1 MADKQT
7 GTGARGNSQDR
18 PRGQGSNE
26 YGNHTKTSTDNRSK
40 QIKDTNQSS
49 DSNDQASKGRTNNNR
64 R

>member
-7 GTGARGNSQDR
+7 GTGARGNSQER
-18 PRGQGSNE
+18 PRGQGSSE